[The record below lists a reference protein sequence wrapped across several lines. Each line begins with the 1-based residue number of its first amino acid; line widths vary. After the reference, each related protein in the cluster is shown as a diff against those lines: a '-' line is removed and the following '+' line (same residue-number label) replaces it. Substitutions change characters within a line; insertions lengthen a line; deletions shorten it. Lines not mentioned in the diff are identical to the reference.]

1 MRVEVDMRPPLDT
14 MKMRTAELDAT
25 KSANDVSSRL
35 SHNAS
40 PIGGSFGRVR
50 SSGTK
55 PHQGWDLY
63 AEIGTPV
70 YAVGPGV
77 VEFAETRGDY
87 GTQICLRLDEQPQTP
102 MAFQPLGE
110 QQRYAFY
117 AHLSLCLV
125 KKGQAVLEGDVIA
138 LTGNSGN
145 ASNTP
150 PHLHFELRTKPR
162 PSTGLAGRVD
172 PGSLLGYGYYSSE

>member
-1 MRVEVDMRPPLDT
+1 MRPPLDK
-14 MKMRTAELDAT
+14 MKIRTAELDAT
-25 KSANDVSSRL
+25 TSAPSVSSRL
-35 SHNAS
+35 SHHAS
-40 PIGGSFGRVR
+40 PVGGSFGRVR

-77 VEFAETRGDY
+77 VEYAETRGDY
-87 GTQICLRLDEQPQTP
+87 GNQICLRLDEQSLTP
-102 MAFQPLGE
+102 MTPQYLGE
-110 QQRYAFY
+110 QLRYAFY

-138 LTGNSGN
+138 LTGNTGN
-145 ASNTP
+145 AANTP

-162 PSTGLAGRVD
+162 PSTGLGGRLD